1 MALTGS
7 FTTET
12 QQALLN
18 VAFSRG
24 LYESHFQGLH
34 LALFSSDPG
43 ETGNLRVSGATHG
56 TQSVADEIN
65 VDYEKQS
72 NEIAGKPWW
81 RNSTTGA
88 YVQWS
93 STYNTWINAR
103 SNGDFAYYSIGA
115 TNDVLWSP
123 SSDNVQ
129 EPWSAP
135 WYIAYPGNGFT
146 GNTGT
151 TPDSKYKIQSIV
163 DTSNEASTGGYSRQS
178 IDMRFART
186 DTNDQTRA
194 IATNGNEITF
204 SATGADINGITHAAI
219 VARRNAYT
227 LTMEGTTNGVLN
239 TQGDKANTALWLP
252 ANYHEL
258 VTRLQVTDIS
268 ADGTTSQHTRL
279 TYAGSDYD
287 FSEKDFINNCVNF
300 VRVASGPYTGLCFE
314 ILADGTNTI
323 DLDAAYYDRG
333 LIGAIIEIRRK
344 PTVAEF
350 FGNTD
355 DGTHT
360 PSGFKGGSTSTA
372 DVYHLKATNSST
384 GDQEAHIVYYQ
395 IAPAFGGGTGWRKF
409 GASAS
414 VDASNTCIPPA
425 ELSHQHD
432 HDDDYSIMV
441 TNESS
446 DVTITSQLD
455 NHEDKV
461 IARLEATDG
470 LGTASTINIA
480 DGSSLTIPAGNIK
493 VTLS

>member
-34 LALFSSDPG
+34 LALFSGDPG

-81 RNSTTGA
+81 RNTTTGA

-93 STYNTWINAR
+93 STYNTWVNAR
-103 SNGDFAYYSIGA
+103 SNGDFAYYSIGQ
-115 TNDVLWSP
+115 TNDVLWGP

-163 DTSNEASTGGYSRQS
+163 DTSNEASTGAYSRQP

-194 IATNGNEITF
+194 IATNGNAITF
-204 SATGADINGITHAAI
+204 SAAGADISGITHAAI
-219 VARRNAYT
+219 IARRDAYT
-227 LTMEGTTNGVLN
+227 YTMEGTTNGVLDS
-239 TQGDKANTALWLP
+239 TGSRAQTALWLP

-258 VTRLQVTDIS
+258 VTRLQVTDVS
-268 ADGTTSQHTRL
+268 TDGTTSTHTRL
-279 TYAGSDYD
+279 TYAGGDYD
-287 FSEKDFINNCVNF
+287 FAEKDSINNSVNF
-300 VRVASGPYTGLCFE
+300 VRVASGPYAGMCFD
-314 ILADGTNTI
+314 IIADGTNTI
-323 DLDAAYYDRG
+323 DLDAAYYDKA

-344 PTVAEF
+344 PTLGEF
-350 FGNTD
+350 FGTTD
-355 DGTHT
+355 DGTHI
-360 PSGFKGGSTSTA
+360 PSGLKGGSSSTA
-372 DVYHLKATNSST
+372 DRYNVMATNAST
-384 GDQEAHIVYYQ
+384 GAQESHAHYYQ
-395 IAPAFGGGTGWRKF
+395 IAPAFAGGNGWRRS
-409 GASAS
+409 GVSAALDS
-414 VDASNTCIPPA
+414 SDTRIPPA
-425 ELSHQHD
+425 ELASTYD
-432 HDDDYSIMV
+432 HSDDYSVI
-441 TNESS
+441 TTTESS
-446 DVTITSQLD
+446 DVTVTSQLD

-470 LGTASTINIA
+470 AGTASPINIA
-480 DGSSLTIPAGNIK
+480 DGNSLTIPAGNIK
-493 VTLS
+493 ITLS